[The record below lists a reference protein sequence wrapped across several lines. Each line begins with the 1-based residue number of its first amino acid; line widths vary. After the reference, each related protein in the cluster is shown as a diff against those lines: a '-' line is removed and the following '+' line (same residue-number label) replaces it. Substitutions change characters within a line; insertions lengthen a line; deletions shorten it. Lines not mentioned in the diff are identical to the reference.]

1 MPLDVREAAPTS
13 HGTKGKT
20 FLVSEPVSST
30 LSRDEIEKA
39 IRSLSDADS
48 IRLQKVARYYCHR
61 RSHHH
66 PDDLLQEAFE
76 RAIDG
81 SRNCPRHVDIVR
93 FLAQAMRS
101 IASDTTKALHKQ
113 PRLHAAPLH
122 GDDGALTVDPPD
134 CRPTAEQQLLSA
146 QEAEEIKRAILPL
159 FEDDPAAQTIVEG
172 IMEDIDGEELRTLTD
187 LSKIGFASTRRRIRR
202 RIDKAFPNGWK
213 S

>member
-122 GDDGALTVDPPD
+122 GD
-134 CRPTAEQQLLSA
+134 E
-146 QEAEEIKRAILPL
+146 KRL
-159 FEDDPAAQTIVEG
+159 G
-172 IMEDIDGEELRTLTD
+172 
-187 LSKIGFASTRRRIRR
+187 
-202 RIDKAFPNGWK
+202 
-213 S
+213 